1 MVDKLNKA
9 VNAGLQASEYRRTFE
24 SRGTMVFSP
33 MTPDT
38 LNRLYA
44 NEIARYQSLAKSIN
58 VQPQ

>member
-9 VNAGLQASEYRRTFE
+9 VNIGLQASEYRRTFE
-24 SRGTMVFSP
+24 ARGTMVFSP
-33 MTPDT
+33 MTPDK

-44 NEIARYQSLAKSIN
+44 NEIARYQSLAKAIN